1 VQSPMQQAAAQAQQ
15 QQPVLASAVRQPAPD
30 GQPSAAQHASAAAQP
45 QGAGPPMRIP
55 ANLLPAVAAT
65 QPQPAKPT
73 ERVTVDL
80 GQFKIDVHTLTPK
93 RVDAIVAACAAYET
107 PGCSAAEAVACLSS
121 VNVLAD
127 LSAAADLY
135 RRCDHIGLA
144 HSEVAYLT
152 ATQINAAEMCGI
164 VDRIEAAASN
174 LCSSAN
180 DIDSILPLL
189 GTLPGSSKDDNLM
202 ELDAQGRPLAIF
214 VDVDTGEQLDPNH
227 SEVYLFDVM
236 SANEFSKECHAEVLA
251 VGDGNYVRVTRDGK
265 TEDIHEPQGYAGYLR
280 SPMKAQWRISMITE
294 IEQIVGASCVKPVRK
309 CDVKARG
316 KTIFPVVWIF
326 KVKRHS
332 TGVFE
337 KLKARLC
344 ICGAKMQAGVDF
356 DPSGRALDVL
366 PPRLRA
372 HRRLRAAPRLP
383 LGRLWR
389 FPRPRDGL

>member
-1 VQSPMQQAAAQAQQ
+1 
-15 QQPVLASAVRQPAPD
+15 
-30 GQPSAAQHASAAAQP
+30 
-45 QGAGPPMRIP
+45 MRIP

-152 ATQINAAEMCGI
+152 ATQINTAEVCGI

-189 GTLPGSSKDDNLM
+189 GTLPGSSEDDNLM
-202 ELDAQGRPLAIF
+202 ELDAQGRPLAVF
-214 VDVDTGEQLDPNH
+214 VDVDTGELLDLNH

-280 SPMKAQWRISMITE
+280 SPMKAQWRISIITE

-356 DPSGRALDVL
+356 WGCTPQARAGCRSASSSRSSPSTGCATTSTGTSL
-366 PPRLRA
+366 
-372 HRRLRAAPRLP
+372 APS
-383 LGRLWR
+383 
-389 FPRPRDGL
+389 

>member
-1 VQSPMQQAAAQAQQ
+1 MLEAYGCPCWYVTDPAVIGQKFKTHAKPARLVGFTPDSSAFDQALLWVMEGLPRHIHVPLGLIKFDRTWASQVPQQPHSIDAAIERLTSNAKIIRAATPPVPTVVPDCASSAGAPTLVRSPMQQAAAQAQQ

-65 QPQPAKPT
+65 QPQQAKPT

-80 GQFKIDVHTLTPK
+80 GQFKIDVHTLTPE

-107 PGCSAAEAVACLSS
+107 PGCSAADAVACLSS
-121 VNVLAD
+121 VSVLAD

-152 ATQINAAEMCGI
+152 ATQINTAEVCGI

-202 ELDAQGRPLAIF
+202 ELDAQGRPLAVF
-214 VDVDTGEQLDPNH
+214 VDVDTGELLDLNR

-265 TEDIHEPQGYAGYLR
+265 TEDIH
-280 SPMKAQWRISMITE
+280 
-294 IEQIVGASCVKPVRK
+294 
-309 CDVKARG
+309 
-316 KTIFPVVWIF
+316 
-326 KVKRHS
+326 
-332 TGVFE
+332 
-337 KLKARLC
+337 
-344 ICGAKMQAGVDF
+344 
-356 DPSGRALDVL
+356 
-366 PPRLRA
+366 
-372 HRRLRAAPRLP
+372 
-383 LGRLWR
+383 
-389 FPRPRDGL
+389 